1 MESEMYLHAGYGC
14 SAEEEHKMMVSMS
27 IWDLYNR
34 VTDYASNN
42 EFWPETDNRRG
53 ALQSDA
59 LNFLMKKRDIQN
71 YTDIFG

>member
-1 MESEMYLHAGYGC
+1 
-14 SAEEEHKMMVSMS
+14 MS